1 MNKNWSKDLS
11 RISETLTAE
20 ELVDANTDFVKGV
33 IYKTDDPHDKY
44 VTPTRTFNGYC
55 ADCYVL
61 ERKNGTFSRK
71 YDIAIPINKS
81 ELGAIVGVLISEV

>member
-11 RISETLTAE
+11 LISETLTAE

-33 IYKTDDPHDKY
+33 IYKIYDPHGKY
-44 VTPTRTFNGYC
+44 VTPVKTFNGYC

-61 ERKNGTFSRK
+61 NRKNGAFSRK

-81 ELGAIVGVLISEV
+81 ELGAIVGVLTS